1 MGTQNMK
8 LATIFYLFS
17 TIRAAAL
24 ITDDIGSG
32 ASVEALA
39 SETLDLLEST
49 ETTKDNK
56 IVNFRDNVMKVLH
69 RISDLQHCR
78 KIIQKRLQP
87 KGELTLDALATEMCF
102 VDDWMDRIAARCQET
117 NKCFDWK
124 YKKNIDL

>member
-1 MGTQNMK
+1 MK
-8 LATIFYLFS
+8 LATIFFLFS

-56 IVNFRDNVMKVLH
+56 IVNFRDNVMKVSSL
-69 RISDLQHCR
+69 L
-78 KIIQKRLQP
+78 
-87 KGELTLDALATEMCF
+87 
-102 VDDWMDRIAARCQET
+102 
-117 NKCFDWK
+117 
-124 YKKNIDL
+124 